1 MPERLDTV
9 SFLSDY
15 GTDDEFVGVVRSVIR
30 TIAPEATVVDLCH
43 GIAPHDVRGA
53 GLALARAVQY
63 LAPGVVLAVV
73 DPGVGT
79 QRRAVAVEVTEHGSV
94 FVGPDNGLLASGVA
108 LAGGATRA
116 VALTD
121 ERFHLPSPG
130 PTFAGRDIFAPVAA
144 HLCNG
149 QALDDLGDPVDPA
162 TLLPG
167 VLPLARPE
175 GDALV
180 AEVLWVDRFGNV
192 QLNVDP
198 EELARFA
205 DPVALS
211 FHGQVR
217 SASRAPA
224 YGDIPTGTIGLVT
237 DAYGL
242 VSVCADRRPAAAEL
256 GLGVGDSVTLGDA
269 EGGRS
274 GSGAGR
280 GASDRPRHLTIRPS
294 TPDRPSTPESAIPDS
309 MT

>member
-1 MPERLDTV
+1 MPEPLDTI

-15 GTDDEFVGVVRSVIR
+15 GTGDEFVGVVRSVIR
-30 TIAPEATVVDLCH
+30 TIAPRTTVIDLCH
-43 GIAPHDVRGA
+43 GIAPHDVRA
-53 GLALARAVQY
+53 GSLALARAVQY

-79 QRRAVAVEVTEHGSV
+79 SRRAVAVEAGEHGSV

-130 PTFAGRDIFAPVAA
+130 PTFAGRDVFAPAAA
-144 HLCNG
+144 HLSNG
-149 QALDDLGDPVDPA
+149 QALEDLGEPVDPA

-167 VLPLARPE
+167 VLPLTRADGHR
-175 GDALV
+175 LV

-198 EELARFA
+198 DEIEAFP
-205 DPVALS
+205 DPVPLS
-211 FHGQVR
+211 FHTSVR
-217 SASRAPA
+217 SAPRARA
-224 YGDIPTGTIGLVT
+224 YGDIPTGAIGLVV

-242 VSVCADRRPAAAEL
+242 VSVCADRRSAADEL
-256 GLGVGDSVTLGDA
+256 GLGVGDGVTLGDVPA
-269 EGGRS
+269 DGRH
-274 GSGAGR
+274 GDGAA
-280 GASDRPRHLTIRPS
+280 ASTATPSPGPPSTLTIRPATEGPTS
-294 TPDRPSTPESAIPDS
+294 
-309 MT
+309 